1 MSHERHRELAGAAAV
16 GVGVITVSDTRTEA
30 TDGGGRLIRELAT
43 AAGHTIC
50 FSRIVPD
57 EPTAIQAALRDAV
70 VTAGCQAILLTGGTG
85 ISPRDRTPEALT
97 ELLEQRLDGY
107 GELFRSLS
115 YAEIGA
121 AALMSRA
128 LGGVYQGRLVFAM
141 PGSTAAV
148 RLAMERLI
156 LPELAHLVW
165 EVQRT
170 TSA

>member
-1 MSHERHRELAGAAAV
+1 MSHEQHRELAGAAAA
-16 GVGVITVSDTRTEA
+16 GIAVITVSDTRTAE
-30 TDGGGRLIRELAT
+30 TDGGGRLIRELAIG
-43 AAGHTIC
+43 AGHTPL
-50 FSRIVPD
+50 FYRIVPD
-57 EPTAIQAALRDAV
+57 EPDAIQAAVREAAATD
-70 VTAGCQAILLTGGTG
+70 GCQAILLTGGTG
-85 ISPRDRTPEALT
+85 ISPRDRTPEALAD
-97 ELLEQRLDGY
+97 LLEQRLDGY

-128 LGGVYQGRLVFAM
+128 LGGVYQRRLVFAM

-148 RLAMERLI
+148 RLAMEKLI

-170 TSA
+170 TSV